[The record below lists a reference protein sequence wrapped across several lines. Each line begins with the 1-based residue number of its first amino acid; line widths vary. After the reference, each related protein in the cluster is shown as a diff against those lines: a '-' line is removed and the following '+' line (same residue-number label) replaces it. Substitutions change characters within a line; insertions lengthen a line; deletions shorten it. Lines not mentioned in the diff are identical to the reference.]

1 MKIALKIL
9 KNNGFFKKNI
19 YIYINFRKFIAKIK
33 IQEKKKQQKYVL
45 GENKTL
51 RESYRLALVLQNSNA
66 RQKWLVLNYIPDNS
80 VIVAGFSSP
89 HL

>member
-9 KNNGFFKKNI
+9 KDNGFFKIKKN
-19 YIYINFRKFIAKIK
+19 INFRKFIAKIK